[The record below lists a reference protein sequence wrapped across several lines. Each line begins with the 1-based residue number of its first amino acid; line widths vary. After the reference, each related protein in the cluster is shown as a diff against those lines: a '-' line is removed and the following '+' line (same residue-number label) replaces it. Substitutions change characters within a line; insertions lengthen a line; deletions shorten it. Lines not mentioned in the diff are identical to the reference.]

1 MLECIL
7 KIEFFLNLSKQM
19 QEKSSKK
26 VQHLVEEGEGKG
38 VTSTL
43 TTAKFLWNL
52 FIHMMP
58 RLVATLCGICLRE

>member
-1 MLECIL
+1 
-7 KIEFFLNLSKQM
+7 M